1 MAGTLAGGKK
11 AAETNKQRYGAE
23 FYKSIGSTGGQAKVP
38 KGFAV
43 NRELAKRAGQ
53 IGGKISRRSGK
64 QDESTR

>member
-11 AAETNKQRYGAE
+11 AAETNKQRYGTE

-53 IGGKISRRSGK
+53 IGGKLSRRPGK